1 MISVGA
7 VVIGRNEGER
17 LHRCLES
24 IAARMRSI
32 IYVDSGSS
40 DGSPELAR
48 GMGFDVLELDLSTG
62 FTAARARN
70 EGLRRLLSLCPD
82 LQFVQF
88 VDGDC
93 ELREG
98 WLATGAQVLASRP
111 DVAIVAGR
119 VRERHPENSCYNRL
133 CDMEWNTPAG
143 EVEACGGIFM
153 ARISAFQAVGGFSPH
168 VIAGEEP
175 ELCLRLRQAGWK
187 ILRLDAEMVL
197 HDAQMMRFGQWWKRA
212 TRGGHSFAEHVW
224 MHGRAARSALR
235 QVMSMLLWA
244 ILLPAVALGPA
255 WPTRGLSLLL
265 LAGYALLWLRV
276 YRRKAREGLPRPDA
290 RLYATFILIGKFA
303 ALQGAVRFLWR
314 RLWRRQSTII
324 EYKAAPAATS
334 K

>member
-1 MISVGA
+1 
-7 VVIGRNEGER
+7 VV
-17 LHRCLES
+17 
-24 IAARMRSI
+24 
-32 IYVDSGSS
+32 YVDSGST
-40 DGSPELAR
+40 DGSVAR
-48 GMGFDVLELDLSTG
+48 AASLGADVLELDRDLPFS
-62 FTAARARN
+62 AARARN

-93 ELREG
+93 EVRDG
-98 WLATGAQVLASRP
+98 WLATGAQMLASHP

-119 VRERHPENSCYNRL
+119 VRERHPENSRYNRL
-133 CDMEWNTPAG
+133 CDMEWNTPIG

-153 ARISAFQAVGGFSPH
+153 ARIAAFQAVGGFSPH

-175 ELCLRLRQAGWK
+175 ELCLRLRHAGWK

-197 HDAQMMRFGQWWKRA
+197 HDAQMMRFGQWWRRA

-224 MHGRAARSALR
+224 MHGRVARSALR

-244 ILLPAVALGPA
+244 IVLPAVALGLA

-276 YRRKAREGLPRPDA
+276 YRRKAREGLPPRDA